1 MINRNTIYV
10 VGAMV
15 AVAAIVAGVLLAAW
29 SFRADDGAGES
40 QHSGTM
46 LHPRVQRDARN
57 GYVIAEL
64 YQDVHLDVASGVY
77 DEDGVLRAHH
87 WTHDDV
93 RQTCSIDLVL
103 AIQDGIDQ
111 AAPTATPRPPA
122 TTVPYRPYPEGFVF
136 APPQAYPPYV
146 PHQPVPPQYAGQAR
160 PLPTHTP
167 WPTPTPY
174 PTPRPTF
181 TPGPTPTPM
190 PWPTATPSPLV
201 SSVSWIGWAERPIA
215 IEADGAAIIDV
226 PRDAVV
232 TAHLSVWA
240 GAHLTGQTR
249 LARLPLPNP
258 QWADGQ
264 ARIRLS
270 DASGR
275 LLLPSNH
282 VDAHHRTARVRI
294 KAAPLTDCGGLGLRW
309 EKPAAVVVKALTD
322 QPYADWR
329 DHRLPPTLAPTAAA
343 LSGLTLT
350 GVALAPAFD
359 AATTVYTAS
368 VPYSTSETTVR
379 PALAHPG
386 ESYTIALD
394 GIQQSADT
402 PAVVQLATGTNAIT
416 VAVTTPLTGD
426 TTATTTYRVTV
437 SRETASTDASLSAL
451 ALGGT
456 SPDEW
461 TPVFESG
468 VYEYDVRVP
477 HSTVRT
483 AVQPTA
489 THSAATFTVT
499 TQPADALTDSGY
511 GTALVE
517 LAEGATTT
525 VTISVAAEDGS
536 TTQDYVIRVHRARP

>member
-1 MINRNTIYV
+1 MINRNTIYI

-15 AVAAIVAGVLLAAW
+15 AVAAIVAGILLAAW
-29 SFRADDGAGES
+29 SFRVDAGDGQS

-46 LHPRVQRDARN
+46 LHPQVQRDARN

-64 YQDVHLDVASGVY
+64 YQDAHLDIRSGVY
-77 DEDGVLRAHH
+77 DEDGVLQAHH
-87 WTHDDV
+87 WTYDDV

-103 AIQDGIDQ
+103 AVQEGIDQ
-111 AAPTATPRPPA
+111 APPTATPRPPA
-122 TTVPYRPYPEGFVF
+122 TMVPYRPYPEGFIF

-146 PHQPVPPQYAGQAR
+146 PHQPVPPEYAGQAR

-174 PTPRPTF
+174 PTPRPIF
-181 TPGPTPTPM
+181 TPGPTPTPV
-190 PWPTATPSPLV
+190 PWPTATPSPLI
-201 SSVSWIGWAERPIA
+201 SSVSWVGWAGRPIA
-215 IEADGAAIIDV
+215 IEADGAAILDV
-226 PRDAVV
+226 PRDADVS
-232 TAHLSVWA
+232 AHLSVWT
-240 GAHLTGQTR
+240 GAHAAGQTR
-249 LARLPLPNP
+249 LARLPLPNA

-275 LLLPSNH
+275 LLLASDH

-294 KAAPLTDCGGLGLRW
+294 EATPLNDCGALRLRW

-329 DHRLPPTLAPTAAA
+329 NHRLPPTPAPTAAA
-343 LSGLTLT
+343 LFGLTLT
-350 GVALAPAFD
+350 GVALEPAFD
-359 AATTVYTAS
+359 PATTAYTAT
-368 VPYSTSETTVR
+368 VPYGTSETTVR
-379 PALAHPG
+379 PELAHQG
-386 ESYTIALD
+386 ETYIIAL
-394 GIQQSADT
+394 GGVQQSADT
-402 PAVVQLATGTNAIT
+402 PAVVRLATGANTIT

-426 TTATTTYRVTV
+426 STATATYRVTV

-451 ALGGT
+451 TLGGT

-461 TPVFESG
+461 TPLFAPS

-483 AVQPTA
+483 SVLPDTSD
-489 THSAATFTVT
+489 SAATYVVATD
-499 TQPADALTDSGY
+499 PPEALTDSGY

-525 VTISVAAEDGS
+525 VTITVTAEDGS
-536 TTQDYVIRVHRARP
+536 TTQDYVVRVYRAGP